1 VVHCYA
7 YWTGAVDHYRYDQ
20 VGNLHLAEY
29 MVELAHAYQASDR
42 RAVWVQEVGTSSEW
56 MPETYISQYATT
68 LLENGAA
75 CQNLWGFTWWCSH
88 DIDPAMKGFLS
99 LEYTLGVFDQQNRVK
114 PPGKILSALAEQW
127 RKNPPAALSRSTAL
141 VIPDTGFSKK
151 GDVADWSIAKQY
163 MDLVSRGVR
172 ADIVLE
178 SRAGDKAYLTSRGI
192 EELIEAAVR

>member
-1 VVHCYA
+1 LDRA
-7 YWTGAVDHYRYDQ
+7 LDHYRYDQ

-42 RAVWVQEVGTSSEW
+42 RAVRVQEVGTSSEW

-68 LLENGAA
+68 LLENAAA
-75 CQNLWGFTWWCSH
+75 CQNLWGFTWCCSH
-88 DIDPAMKGFLS
+88 DIDPAMKGFLR

-114 PPGKILSALAEQW
+114 PLGKTLSALAERW

-141 VIPDTGFSKK
+141 VIPDKGLSKK

-172 ADIVLE
+172 AAIVLE